1 MIEALPS
8 VLLVTFGAV
17 LGAALGSFTA
27 TLVIRWPAG
36 RSVAKG
42 RSACDGCGASIPAY
56 DLVPLASF
64 ALRLGKAR
72 CCGVP
77 IDMLHPIAE
86 LAGAAIGVIAF
97 LAAPP
102 IEASAGA
109 GFGWLLLALALLD
122 IRHFWLPN
130 RLTLPLAILALMSG
144 LAGVGP
150 HIVDRLI
157 GGAIGYALF
166 AAIRYG
172 YRWLRGREGMG
183 GGDAKLFG
191 AIGLWLGWYMLP
203 IVLLGATL
211 AGLAFAV
218 ALTAAGKSMS
228 RDTRLPFGPFL
239 ALSAWLVWVAVA
251 WNQSA
256 PHLV

>member
-1 MIEALPS
+1 MEPRFYIAL
-8 VLLVTFGAV
+8 VDR
-17 LGAALGSFTA
+17 TA
-27 TLVIRWPAG
+27 
-36 RSVAKG
+36 S
-42 RSACDGCGASIPAY
+42 DGDVG
-56 DLVPLASF
+56 
-64 ALRLGKAR
+64 
-72 CCGVP
+72 
-77 IDMLHPIAE
+77 PIAPDNYIT
-86 LAGAAIGVIAF
+86 AGLGGRG
-97 LAAPP
+97 
-102 IEASAGA
+102 EARTSVTAMSDEREIMTWEVFGSASR
-109 GFGWLLLALALLD
+109 ALAQAVAD
-122 IRHFWLPN
+122 DGYEPDMV
-130 RLTLPLAILALMSG
+130 LAIARGG
-144 LAGVGP
+144 L
-150 HIVDRLI
+150 LI